1 LITNYAGGLVTIN
14 SSNTPPFNLSAA
26 DLAWVFGGGVVIAA
40 GLNVAAFFALPY
52 IINPTANI
60 AFQEAVSDLVFGA
73 LAYSIFLIVFYARL
87 TLRRGA
93 TLFDVRFQTCPP
105 NFIAMGFMAA
115 LLWLCVTAI
124 LYTGIGLWD
133 VTLAQGRALFA
144 PYLGNLPAFVLF
156 CVLAGP
162 LAAVCEEV
170 LFRGL
175 LFRWL
180 RQRWSFAPA
189 ALVSGLIFALIHPYL
204 YVESPALFIAFL
216 FDLVAISVILAFL
229 FEISKS
235 LWPSIIAHAS
245 NNLLLIATQF
255 YLG

>member
-1 LITNYAGGLVTIN
+1 MSIE
-14 SSNTPPFNLSAA
+14 SNDAPPFKLTAA
-26 DLAWVFGGGVVIAA
+26 DLAWIFGGGVAIAIA
-40 GLNVAAFFALPY
+40 LNVAALFSLPY
-52 IINPTANI
+52 IINPTANT

-73 LAYSIFLIVFYARL
+73 LAYSVFLIVFYVRL

-93 TLFDVRFQTCPP
+93 TLFELGVRSCPR

-115 LLWLCVTAI
+115 LLWLCITAI

-144 PYLGNLPAFVLF
+144 PYMGSLPAFVLF

-162 LAAVCEEV
+162 LAAICEEV

-180 RQRWSFAPA
+180 RQRWSFGPA
-189 ALVSGLIFALIHPYL
+189 ALVSGLIFAFIHPYL
-204 YVESPALFIAFL
+204 YVDSPALFIAFL

-235 LWPSIIAHAS
+235 LWPSIIAHAA
-245 NNLLLIATQF
+245 NNLLLIAIQF

>member
-1 LITNYAGGLVTIN
+1 VTID

-26 DLAWVFGGGVVIAA
+26 DLAWVFGGGVFIAA

-52 IINPTANI
+52 IIDPTANT
-60 AFQEAVSDLVFGA
+60 ALQEVVSDLVFGA
-73 LAYSIFLIVFYARL
+73 LAYTVFLVAFFIRL

-93 TLFDVRFQTCPP
+93 SLFDLGIRTCPC

-133 VTLAQGRALFA
+133 ITLAQGRALFA
-144 PYLGNLPAFVLF
+144 PYLGSLPAFILF

-162 LAAVCEEV
+162 LAALCEEI

-175 LFRWL
+175 LFQWL
-180 RQRWSFAPA
+180 RQRWPFGPA
-189 ALVSGLIFALIHPYL
+189 ALISGVIFALIHPYL

-235 LWPSIIAHAS
+235 LWPSIVAHAS
-245 NNLLLIATQF
+245 NNLLLIAVQA